1 MYVLL
6 TITFPIVQVKYEVQY
21 RKCLIHNDLH
31 SWCVSLL
38 LIDAFFGWNE
48 QGAFRKSTGH
58 ALRGAERGA
67 ERGAQ

>member
-6 TITFPIVQVKYEVQY
+6 TIIFPVVQVKYEVQY

-31 SWCVSLL
+31 SWCVRLL